1 MLDVGRSSSF
11 FKKENYMDQIKE
23 QIGREVEKL
32 AQDLFAISDF
42 LKANP
47 ETAYQEFKA
56 CEHLSQVLDEKG
68 FRVQKAVGNVET
80 SFLAQP
86 SDCQP
91 SRPTVA
97 LLAEY
102 DALPKIGHGCGHNL
116 IAAASLGA
124 AIVLKQILGNEAGG
138 VVVVG
143 TPAEEGGG
151 GKVRLAEAGIFDEMD
166 VAMMFHP
173 GQLNIP
179 GKDMLG
185 RIKFKMEFIGRSA
198 HASGSPDRGIN
209 ALDAMVG
216 AYTSINALRQHLR
229 PDGRMHGIIT
239 HGGDAPNIIPDYAAG
254 LFYVRAGSRSY
265 RDEIFERVKNCV
277 QGAALAIGAESKIEI
292 DLPKLDSMRRNAAL
306 ETAIRANMEAL
317 GITVDPDDG
326 RRGSSDIGNLSHYL
340 PAIHPLLAM
349 VGSEVAGHSVEFC
362 EATTTDRGRE
372 TLLNAAKLLAMTALD
387 YLTSDDLRKQVA
399 EDFKRSG

>member
-1 MLDVGRSSSF
+1 
-11 FKKENYMDQIKE
+11 MDQIKE
-23 QIGREVEKL
+23 QIGREVETL
-32 AQDLFAISDF
+32 ARDLFAISDF

-68 FRVQKAVGNVET
+68 FRVQKSVGNVET
-80 SFLAQP
+80 SFLARP
-86 SDCQP
+86 ADCQP
-91 SRPTVA
+91 SRPSVA
-97 LLAEY
+97 ILAEY

-138 VVVVG
+138 VAVVG
-143 TPAEEGGG
+143 TPAEEGGA

-185 RIKFKMEFIGRSA
+185 RIKFKMEFIGRTA

-209 ALDAMVG
+209 ALDAMVS
-216 AYTSINALRQHLR
+216 AYTSINAIRQHLR
-229 PDGRMHGIIT
+229 PDGRIHGIIT
-239 HGGDAPNIIPDYAAG
+239 HGGDAPNII
-254 LFYVRAGSRSY
+254 
-265 RDEIFERVKNCV
+265 RVNNCV

-292 DLPKLDSMRRNAAL
+292 DLPKLDSMRRNAPL
-306 ETAIRANMEAL
+306 ETAISSNMEAL
-317 GITVDPDDG
+317 GINVDPDDG

-340 PAIHPLLAM
+340 PAIHPVLAI

-362 EATTTDRGRE
+362 EATITDRGRK

-387 YLTSDDLRKQVA
+387 YLTSTDLRKQVA
-399 EDFKRSG
+399 EDFKRSR